1 MFNSCPMGPRR
12 SCPKGHGNGIR
23 SPMIDPDTQDEAEK
37 IDPAIIKGLF
47 EHGV

>member
-1 MFNSCPMGPRR
+1 MGTGGSCSESRR
-12 SCPKGHGNGIR
+12 NGKI
-23 SPMIDPDTQDEAEK
+23 PFLPNNINMKDEIEK

>member
-1 MFNSCPMGPRR
+1 MVLTS
-12 SCPKGHGNGIR
+12 PK
-23 SPMIDPDTQDEAEK
+23 IDPDIQDEAEK

>member
-1 MFNSCPMGPRR
+1 VARWAQEEVAPKVVEMVKR
-12 SCPKGHGNGIR
+12 SHLKHSNIN
-23 SPMIDPDTQDEAEK
+23 MKDEIEK

>member
-1 MFNSCPMGPRR
+1 MGTGGSCSKSRR
-12 SCPKGHGNGIR
+12 NGKDFLFLHSNIN
-23 SPMIDPDTQDEAEK
+23 MKDEIEK